1 MHTVYV
7 VRAARTRFEG
17 APLDTN
23 TFAAVS
29 QLRLRLLRLVRMYCT
44 RPKVQRCHESIELVI
59 WPFDYKL
66 RIRKNWKLYNK
77 LDTRTTQQHV
87 IIYLAVTWLE
97 LGTARQLR
105 KHGAVILSN
114 NIIEAFLWKLLIT
127 RQSQTSGELV
137 YMLPCY
143 YAVRVLCYARVWRS
157 QHVMSVII
165 CNLQFLF
172 LHINDSNVRFHYCAT
187 VMQETASPKKHNR
200 ILRYLW
206 GEFEREVTLHLLFL
220 AAASARV
227 TESLGERVVV
237 YFKLCDL
244 QMN

>member
-1 MHTVYV
+1 
-7 VRAARTRFEG
+7 
-17 APLDTN
+17 
-23 TFAAVS
+23 
-29 QLRLRLLRLVRMYCT
+29 MYCT

-127 RQSQTSGELV
+127 PQSQTSGELV
-137 YMLPCY
+137 YMLPCC

-157 QHVMSVII
+157 QQVMSVII

-187 VMQETASPKKHNR
+187 VMQETVSPKKNTTEYYDIYGGNLSER
-200 ILRYLW
+200 LRYTYFFSRRPAPVSRNPLAN
-206 GEFEREVTLHLLFL
+206 GLLSILSCVICKWISPFC
-220 AAASARV
+220 
-227 TESLGERVVV
+227 
-237 YFKLCDL
+237 F
-244 QMN
+244 MNRKQC